1 MLQFSRLLSTTTLA
15 LVPLCIL
22 ASKGNAQIT
31 HATTEIEGLTCPF
44 CSFGAAKRLK
54 KVSGVHKVNVETTD
68 GWATLSA
75 EDGQSIDVRKIPD
88 AVKSAG
94 FVPGLIRIVAIG
106 KVHHQDGQ
114 MFLKID
120 EHLHLLSLTEGQAI
134 TQDQLRE
141 LADGGTA
148 VEMTGVWQPG
158 SNNVAQIVPETIK
171 SL

>member
-15 LVPLCIL
+15 LVTLSLLPNT
-22 ASKGNAQIT
+22 GNAQIT

-54 KVSGVHKVNVETTD
+54 KVDGVREVNVETTD
-68 GWATLSA
+68 GWAALSA
-75 EDGQSIDVRKIPD
+75 ENGQSIDVRKIPD

-94 FVPGLIRIVAIG
+94 FIPGLIRIVAIG
-106 KVHHQDGQ
+106 TVHNRDGQ

-120 EHLHLLSLTEGQAI
+120 EHLHLLSLTEVQAI

-141 LADGGTA
+141 LADNGA
-148 VEMTGVWQPG
+148 VVEMTGVWQPG